1 MPVRAKN
8 RGGVRGRFF
17 VLISEK
23 CILGWESKAYKT
35 ECVFMLL
42 SNLNYLKSQLS
53 QISIVSDLNYL
64 KSQLPRME
72 SRKNMYKKLLYIYYI
87 LYIYNI

>member
-23 CILGWESKAYKT
+23 MNFGLGIKGLQDGMRFYAP
-35 ECVFMLL
+35 L
-42 SNLNYLKSQLS
+42 NLNYLKSQLS
-53 QISIVSDLNYL
+53 QISIT
-64 KSQLPRME
+64 
-72 SRKNMYKKLLYIYYI
+72 KNGKPEKHV
-87 LYIYNI
+87 

>member
-23 CILGWESKAYKT
+23 CILGWQSKAYKT

-42 SNLNYLKSQLS
+42 SNLNYLRSQLS
-53 QISIVSDLNYL
+53 QISIISNLNY
-64 KSQLPRME
+64 QE
-72 SRKNMYKKLLYIYYI
+72 WETEKKAED
-87 LYIYNI
+87 NNGAKK

>member
-23 CILGWESKAYKT
+23 YILAWESKAYKT
-35 ECVFMLL
+35 ECVFMHL
-42 SNLNYLKSQLS
+42 SISIISNLKSQLS
-53 QISIVSDLNYL
+53 QISIIS
-64 KSQLPRME
+64 KSQL
-72 SRKNMYKKLLYIYYI
+72 SQISITKNGKPEKHV
-87 LYIYNI
+87 